1 MAIYHCSKSEVQRS
15 KGHNAVAAN
24 SYISRSKLQLI
35 TTDNSTKEKQTISY
49 NSTSRKGLAHSII
62 LAPDDAPS
70 WVYDRQELW
79 NRAESVET
87 RKNAETARKLI
98 IALPKELT
106 LQQNIEL
113 IEQFALECLVSHGM
127 VADINIHYDSE
138 DNPHVHIQM
147 TTRKLIRSL
156 ENDQVVFGEK
166 GRDWGRRKF
175 LYYYRENVA
184 HFINLYLEKH
194 GALDRVSH
202 LSHKARGIDLVPT
215 IHEGAA
221 HYIKDSKL
229 RLINEQILK
238 KNAAKIRTNP
248 ELVFD
253 KLSIN
258 KPVFTREEIAIAL
271 SDALTIDIELGQ
283 TDKQLDGGNK
293 QGFQQRLREIS
304 KQLVAEDLLTESLV
318 TENVKESPN
327 QDLTILADGSSKQ
340 DSELSS
346 TSIVEGSN
354 TTGSITTIDH
364 SSHNSTGLSNVELL
378 DQAYSTEFMRLYS
391 NLLASDK
398 ISLINPSDL
407 KGRTLYTLTKRVK
420 LEQRFITTV
429 EELQHSQ
436 NHNLFIDDRAIGSMK
451 DKLIGSIQKV
461 GMAVQEVV
469 NNKIGLQI
477 ELIKEQNHSLT
488 EEQRK
493 AIIDIVCG
501 KDISVLEGYP
511 GAGKTF
517 VMREIVR
524 QYQKAGYRVVGTAQ
538 SSSATKV
545 LEGATGIEAKN
556 TTLWRKEWQEARGH
570 EFELPLRTDYY
581 TEREYQ
587 YPDRVESNFS
597 QQKNVS
603 AELDNKTVFIID
615 EASMIELA
623 NMDYLLTQVL
633 KSGAKVIIV
642 GDNNQL
648 SAVGMAGAFKKICS
662 IVDAS
667 KLTAVMRHKHP
678 DEYTRELQREA
689 TKLMGLYKIEE
700 ALAIYQELEIFN
712 IYKNEKITKE
722 ALVENYVSEYL
733 VQAKNLARDDLV
745 SIRSIVIGA
754 YTNVS
759 VNYFNIEVRERLKQ
773 AGILK
778 GLGGNFKSGHEMVE
792 LLRGEQI
799 VFVSNKAEYKGFYGV
814 LNGELATVIDFTA
827 PDKFGHGI
835 VNLLVHKADGS
846 KKIIKIDTA
855 DSLYPVRFKHGYAVT
870 GYKLQGETVDYMK
883 VYYES
888 TIGYEAFNVLMSRY
902 RYEVNLYAAQDV
914 LEDIVY
920 KRVEEDAEKGRVR
933 FSVEGYS
940 LQGKGKE
947 RRKQPVPSW
956 YIGLTIGVSKR
967 VNNNLAINYRKF
979 DKLSPNEQVIK
990 NYLEFRQ
997 VVFDLHGKM
1006 QEWQEQQKRPI
1017 KLAGLYGRLTTT
1029 ANVEIKNAREITI
1042 DSYGLILNRSTQEE
1056 TTPSE
1061 LPSSKEF
1068 KKVELQ
1074 KTPINK
1080 NSEKILWSKLSREKR
1095 NELIW
1100 NHLSKHDRQIL
1111 AATYEELA
1119 ESKKE
1124 LQQWAKIICD
1134 NYHGSVKDKAIEN
1147 SDVKDQVS
1155 MGDRII
1161 QLDLNYQTIQKHAG
1175 YSGDKYFF
1183 EKLNQGATLIA
1194 NNHWRKMMGIC
1205 YSLRTQNITVPNIL
1219 NSQNIVDTSNN
1230 DTDWLNIFTTNL
1242 ANLHEFI
1249 NETKLSLT
1257 EKTELLH
1264 KTDIEHQKIKKELKE
1279 VINYREQLFPEFL
1292 SRIYKTP
1299 TSEILQKWQ
1308 NLLVECQYEQLSDA
1322 ISKVKQNPNLLG
1334 SLRGIG
1340 FGTVLGISQRRKDAI
1355 SNFEVIAKR
1364 FRNYEQGAIK
1374 AQELQDKLTTGNDQ
1388 KLLVSLAEEIKSL
1401 TDSLPNE
1408 YEQSFLDQLDL
1419 LQKDGKLNIENL
1431 AAIVK
1436 TDELRGLIYEYY
1448 RYINNANNNA
1458 KLAEST
1464 KSADIQGENQR
1475 EVTSSIPIKI
1485 DKTETIEGKVK
1496 TETNEAKTN
1505 KYNRVNATRKNRL
1518 DYNEVKQ
1525 SLTEYNYRN
1534 IFESYARRIN
1544 GDNVRF
1550 KKTSTEISLG
1560 SLTMN
1565 LRTGLWIRHSTGE
1578 GGNIFSFVQK
1588 ALFCSKLEALE
1599 QVALTAGISAKENNY
1614 YNDNERN
1621 NNKQP
1626 QESKGHEEVITKS
1639 INEWYAQPYVPDY
1652 APKFDPKIHLA
1663 GLLKSNIVDGIYYY
1677 RNNQK
1682 QLIGLTVR
1690 LVSRQDGKKQVL
1702 PVSYCHNE
1710 SLNQEAWK
1718 LKGFS
1723 DNGYK
1728 PIYHI
1733 DKIKDEQRTILIVE
1747 GEKTC
1752 DKAQEL
1758 LPDYIVLSWL
1768 GGSNGASKANWQQ
1781 LTGREIVI
1789 WDDNDQAGI
1798 TAAKTIGQMINEA
1811 NGRIGNVTIIDP
1823 SRLEFNGT
1831 INENILPEKWDLAD
1845 RLPAGLNIDN
1855 LKEAI
1860 RNGQQQNIS
1869 LHNSQSIAA
1878 GLQQLLPQSQELAI
1892 GERILW
1898 QARSVGTLLTREQII
1913 QEATTEFNWQKN
1925 LTSPE
1930 VKYYMKYAETTGKDG
1945 SKHEFLGLQDGIYR
1959 DTLVAIAKNGKIKDK
1974 ESLKLPELIHELQSE
1989 YEQKHR
1995 ISQVG
2000 SHHSFGDD
2008 EHYQSHIKSLESYG
2022 SDRIEL
2028 YHIMVRDVSLLHQ
2041 EQLSGLRGRII
2052 KSQQKVIEQKIY
2064 EQIKTYQVKQARGQ
2078 TSNKL
2083 DYDDKVKIASK
2094 IYDNLCSS
2102 KLWQSL
2108 AVQDIT
2114 YMQKLQ
2120 QEVQQEV
2127 QRTKKQEFND
2137 LPQPTPIKP
2146 IKIKNNSYEERIE
2159 KIVEKYKGQN
2169 HDSELINKW
2178 TEELAELKTYNAG
2191 SLSNIIKI
2199 GERKGLEHALKEIVS
2214 INADKNKELRVLF
2227 EVYKDRIDEI
2237 QKFNDKLTIEELKH
2251 TIKPL
2256 KYNDMVKVVE
2266 KMRVDSFRDWIIPQF
2281 NKIEKERQE
2290 TQEVNGLLNSLEQDR
2305 ELSLK
2310 IAKEYQ
2316 SLTYNVSEEMKGRA

>member
-15 KGHNAVAAN
+15 KGHNAIAAS

-35 TTDNSTKEKQTISY
+35 TTGNKGEKGTISY
-49 NSTSRKGLAHSII
+49 NFTSRKGLAHSII

-70 WVYDRQELW
+70 WVYNRQELW
-79 NRAESVET
+79 NRAESAET

-127 VADINIHYDSE
+127 VADINIHCDNE
-138 DNPHVHIQM
+138 NNPHGHIQM

-156 ENDQVVFGEK
+156 ENDQVIFGEK
-166 GRDWGRRKF
+166 GRDWGRKKF

-194 GALDRVSH
+194 GHLDRVSH
-202 LSHKARGIDLVPT
+202 LSHKARGIDLIPT
-215 IHEGAA
+215 IHEGSA

-238 KNAAKIRTNP
+238 ENAAKIRTNS

-271 SDALTIDIELGQ
+271 SDALTIDIESGQ
-283 TDKQLDGGNK
+283 ADKQE
-293 QGFQQRLREIS
+293 FQQRLREIS
-304 KQLVAEDLLTESLV
+304 KQLVAENLV
-318 TENVKESPN
+318 TENVKEYPA

-340 DSELSS
+340 DSEVSNSS
-346 TSIVEGSN
+346 TVEDSN
-354 TTGSITTIDH
+354 NTGSIAIDH
-364 SSHNSTGLSNVELL
+364 SSHNSAGLSNIELL
-378 DQAYSTEFMRLYS
+378 NQAYSTEFMRLYS
-391 NLLASDK
+391 NLLVSDK

-407 KGRTLYTLTKRVK
+407 KGRTLYALTKRVK
-420 LEQRFITTV
+420 LEQRFIGTV

-436 NHNLFIDDRAIGSMK
+436 NHNLSIDDRAIGSMK
-451 DKLIGSIQKV
+451 DKLIANIQKV
-461 GMAVQEVV
+461 GMAVQKVI
-469 NNKIGLQI
+469 NDKIGLKI
-477 ELIKEQNHSLT
+477 ELTKEQSHSLT
-488 EEQRK
+488 EEQSHSLTEEQSHSLTEEQSHSLTEEQSHSLTEEQSHSLTEEQSHSLTEEQSHSSTEEQSHSLTKEQRK
-493 AIIDIVCG
+493 AIIEIVCG

-524 QYQKAGYRVVGTAQ
+524 QYRKAGYRIIGTAQ

-545 LEGATGIEAKN
+545 LEGATGVESKN
-556 TTLWRKEWQEARGH
+556 ITLWRKEWQEARGH

-603 AELDNKTVFIID
+603 TELDNKTVFIID

-648 SAVGMAGAFKKICS
+648 SAIGMAGAFKKICT
-662 IVDAS
+662 IADVS

-678 DEYTRELQREA
+678 NEYTRELQRKA

-700 ALAIYQELEIFN
+700 ALAIYQALEVFN
-712 IYKNEKITKE
+712 IYENEKVTKE
-722 ALVENYVSEYL
+722 ALVTNYVSEYL
-733 VQAKNLARDDLV
+733 VQANNLARDDLV

-773 AGILK
+773 AGVLK

-799 VFVSNKAEYKGFYGV
+799 VFVSNKAEYKKFYGV

-827 PDKFGHGI
+827 PDKFGHGC
-835 VNLLVHKADGS
+835 VHLLVHKADGS
-846 KKIIKIDTA
+846 KKIVKIDTA

-870 GYKLQGETVDYMK
+870 GYKLQGETVDYMN
-883 VYYES
+883 VYYEP

-902 RYEVNLYAAQDV
+902 RYEVKLYAAQDV

-920 KRVEEDAEKGRVR
+920 KRVEEDPTKGRTR
-933 FSVEGYS
+933 FSIEGYR
-940 LQGKGKE
+940 LQSEGRG
-947 RRKQPVPSW
+947 KQPVPGW

-967 VNNNLAINYRKF
+967 INNNLAINYRKF

-990 NYLEFRQ
+990 NYLESRQ
-997 VVFDLHGKM
+997 LVFDLHGKM
-1006 QEWQEQQKRPI
+1006 QEWQEQQERPI
-1017 KLAGLYGRLTTT
+1017 KLAGLYARLTTT
-1029 ANVEIKNAREITI
+1029 ANVEMKNAREITI
-1042 DSYGLILNRSTQEE
+1042 DPYGLLLSQAAKKEIDQSKM
-1056 TTPSE
+1056 
-1061 LPSSKEF
+1061 PSSKEF

-1074 KTPINK
+1074 KSPISQ
-1080 NSEKILWSKLSREKR
+1080 NSEKILWFKILREKQ

-1100 NHLSKHDRQIL
+1100 KHLSEYDRQIL
-1111 AATYEELA
+1111 VAIYEELA
-1119 ESKKE
+1119 ESKEE
-1124 LQQWAKIICD
+1124 LQKWAKIICN

-1147 SDVKDQVS
+1147 SEVKDQVT

-1175 YSGDKYFF
+1175 YSFDKYFF
-1183 EKLNQGATLIA
+1183 EKINQRATLIA
-1194 NNHWRKMMGIC
+1194 SNHWRKMMEIC
-1205 YSLRTQNITVPNIL
+1205 YGLRTQNITVPNIL
-1219 NSQNIVDTSNN
+1219 NSQDIVDTSNN
-1230 DTDWLNIFTTNL
+1230 NTDWLNIFTTNL
-1242 ANLHEFI
+1242 DDLNEFI
-1249 NETKLSLT
+1249 NETKLSLI
-1257 EKTELLH
+1257 EKTELLQ
-1264 KTDIEHQKIKKELKE
+1264 KTNFEHQEIKKELE
-1279 VINYREQLFPEFL
+1279 EITNYREQLFPEFL

-1299 TSEILQKWQ
+1299 ASKVLQRWQ
-1308 NLLVECQYEQLSDA
+1308 NLLVECQYEQLADA
-1322 ISKVKQNPNLLG
+1322 ISKVKQNPKLLG
-1334 SLRGIG
+1334 SFRGIG
-1340 FGTVLGISQRRKDAI
+1340 FGNTLGISRRRKDAI

-1374 AQELQDKLTTGNDQ
+1374 AQELQDKLTAGNYQ
-1388 KLLVSLAEEIKSL
+1388 KLLERLSKETTLL
-1401 TDSLPNE
+1401 TDRLPNK
-1408 YEQSFLDQLDL
+1408 YEQSFLDQLDI

-1448 RYINNANNNA
+1448 RYINNT
-1458 KLAEST
+1458 KLA
-1464 KSADIQGENQR
+1464 KSIKPSDIQGENQQ
-1475 EVTSSIPIKI
+1475 EINSSLSIKI
-1485 DKTETIEGKVK
+1485 DETQTKESKIKI
-1496 TETNEAKTN
+1496 ETNEDRTN
-1505 KYNRVNATRKNRL
+1505 KYNRVSATRNNRL
-1518 DYNEVKQ
+1518 DFNEVRQ

-1550 KKTSTEISLG
+1550 KRTSSEISLG

-1565 LRTGLWIRHSTGE
+1565 SRTGLWIRHSTGE

-1588 ALFCSKLEALE
+1588 ALCCSKLEALE
-1599 QVALTAGISAKENNY
+1599 RVALTAGISARENNY
-1614 YNDNERN
+1614 YYNDNARSN
-1621 NNKQP
+1621 HNNKQF

-1652 APKFDPKIHLA
+1652 APKFDPKVHLA
-1663 GLLKSNIVDGIYYY
+1663 SMLKSNIVDGIYYY
-1677 RNNQK
+1677 KNNQK

-1690 LVSRQDGKKQVL
+1690 LNSRQDGKKQVL
-1702 PVSYCHNE
+1702 PVSYCSNE
-1710 SLNQEAWK
+1710 ALNQEAWR

-1723 DNGYK
+1723 DNGHK

-1733 DKIKDEQRTILIVE
+1733 DKIKDDQRIILIVE

-1768 GGSNGASKANWQQ
+1768 GGSNGAGKANWQQ
-1781 LTGREIVI
+1781 LAGREVVI
-1789 WDDNDQAGI
+1789 WADNDQAGI
-1798 TAAKTIGQMINEA
+1798 TAARTIGQMINEA
-1811 NGRIGNVTIIDP
+1811 NGRIGNVTIIEP

-1845 RLPAGLNIDN
+1845 KLPTGLNIDN

-1878 GLQQLLPQSQELAI
+1878 RLQQLLPQSQELAI

-1898 QARSVGTLLTREQII
+1898 QARSVGSLLTIEQII
-1913 QEATTEFNWQKN
+1913 QEATTEFNWQEK

-1930 VKYYMKYAETTGKDG
+1930 AKYYMKYAETTGKDG

-1959 DTLVAIAKNGKIKDK
+1959 DTLVAIAQNSKIKDK
-1974 ESLKLPELIHELQSE
+1974 ESLKLPELIQELQS
-1989 YEQKHR
+1989 
-1995 ISQVG
+1995 
-2000 SHHSFGDD
+2000 D
-2008 EHYQSHIKSLESYG
+2008 
-2022 SDRIEL
+2022 
-2028 YHIMVRDVSLLHQ
+2028 
-2041 EQLSGLRGRII
+2041 
-2052 KSQQKVIEQKIY
+2052 
-2064 EQIKTYQVKQARGQ
+2064 T
-2078 TSNKL
+2078 N
-2083 DYDDKVKIASK
+2083 
-2094 IYDNLCSS
+2094 
-2102 KLWQSL
+2102 
-2108 AVQDIT
+2108 
-2114 YMQKLQ
+2114 
-2120 QEVQQEV
+2120 
-2127 QRTKKQEFND
+2127 
-2137 LPQPTPIKP
+2137 
-2146 IKIKNNSYEERIE
+2146 
-2159 KIVEKYKGQN
+2159 
-2169 HDSELINKW
+2169 
-2178 TEELAELKTYNAG
+2178 
-2191 SLSNIIKI
+2191 
-2199 GERKGLEHALKEIVS
+2199 
-2214 INADKNKELRVLF
+2214 
-2227 EVYKDRIDEI
+2227 
-2237 QKFNDKLTIEELKH
+2237 
-2251 TIKPL
+2251 
-2256 KYNDMVKVVE
+2256 
-2266 KMRVDSFRDWIIPQF
+2266 
-2281 NKIEKERQE
+2281 
-2290 TQEVNGLLNSLEQDR
+2290 
-2305 ELSLK
+2305 
-2310 IAKEYQ
+2310 
-2316 SLTYNVSEEMKGRA
+2316 